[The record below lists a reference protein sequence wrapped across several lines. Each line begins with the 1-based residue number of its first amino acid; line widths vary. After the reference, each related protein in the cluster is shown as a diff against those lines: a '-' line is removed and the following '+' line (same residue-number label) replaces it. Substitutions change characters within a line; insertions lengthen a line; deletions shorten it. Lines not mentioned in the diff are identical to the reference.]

1 MKRPTVILRACA
13 EYDPQRVQQIVGEA
27 SQHGPMDNIN
37 LLRGQLA
44 HNAYAGPELQAGI
57 DWINNH

>member
-1 MKRPTVILRACA
+1 MEVDAAHGKLPL
-13 EYDPQRVQQIVGEA
+13 QQIVGEA
-27 SQHGPMDNIN
+27 SHHGAMDNIN

-44 HNAYAGPELQAGI
+44 HMQYGGAEFQAGI